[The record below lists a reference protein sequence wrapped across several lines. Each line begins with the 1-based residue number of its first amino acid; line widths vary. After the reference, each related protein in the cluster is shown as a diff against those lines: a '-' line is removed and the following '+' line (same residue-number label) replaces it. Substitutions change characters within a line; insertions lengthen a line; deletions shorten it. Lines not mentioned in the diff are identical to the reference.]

1 MSDTRIF
8 VTGAVAALGSIAVAM
23 FLYGQM
29 TGGALAAEDGPGPNL
44 IIEVAGE
51 QANGKV
57 VIDLLPDRA
66 PKHVAQI
73 VEIARSGGYNNVVFH
88 RVIDGFMAQTGDV
101 EHGRVGSDL
110 ALAGSGGSELP
121 NIPAEFSDLSFQ
133 RGIVGMAR
141 SSDPDSANSQF
152 FIMFAP
158 GEFLN
163 GQYTVVGHVIEG
175 MEVVDQ
181 IKKGDPDLGG
191 AVENPDRMANVTVID
206 QPASP

>member
-57 VIDLLPDRA
+57 VIDLLSDRA

-88 RVIDGFMAQTGDV
+88 RVIDGCVAQTGDV

-191 AVENPDRMANVTVID
+191 AVENTDRMANVTVVD